1 MKTRK
6 IVALLLCAV
15 LLVGAS
21 VMGTLA
27 YLTAES
33 NEVTNRFKTVG
44 KVEFQ
49 NPDPENN
56 IAGPLDEA
64 KVDSE
69 GNPLD
74 AQGNKVNDVKDAF
87 RVTENEYKLLPN
99 HTYTKDPIVHI
110 SEDSEECW
118 VFVKVE
124 NGLNNEHEVVYID
137 AEGKET
143 KKTVSGIEAASE
155 ANGYQNIEAQMKAND
170 WAPVDEDNGIWAY
183 KETVS
188 NAKKNLDRPVFE
200 ELKIDGSVD
209 AATLEQY
216 SEHKDKDGNTVA
228 GETIVISAYAVQ
240 AEGFETAA
248 AAWTGAKEALGFK
261 AANNGTQTEGD
272 QTENNQPEGDQTVT
286 D

>member
-33 NEVTNRFKTVG
+33 NEVTNTFKTVG

-49 NPDPENN
+49 DPDPENN

-64 KVDSE
+64 KVDLE

-74 AQGNKVNDVKDAF
+74 KDDKIVDDVEDAL
-87 RVTENEYKLLPN
+87 RVTENKYKLLPG

-124 NGLNNEHEVVYID
+124 NGLNNEHEVVYTD

-155 ANGYQNIEAQMKAND
+155 ENGYQNIEAQMTAMG
-170 WAPVDEDNGIWAY
+170 WSVVDADNGIWAY
-183 KETVS
+183 KDSVS
-188 NAKKNLDRPVFE
+188 KDNNNLNVPVFE
-200 ELKIDGSVD
+200 ELKIVGD
-209 AATLEQY
+209 ADATTLEAY
-216 SEHKDKDGNTVA
+216 AD
-228 GETIVISAYAVQ
+228 ETIVISAYAVQ
-240 AEGFETAA
+240 KDGFETAA